1 MFAYD
6 YERMLELLKI
16 EQTCVKRGSGLDE
29 NFKGACN
36 RDCAHCD
43 LVQKDEDLL
52 DMYEKVIRLV
62 GREVE
67 RTKRE
72 KRYKEQAKRERE
84 WHEEFQKRDP
94 EGYWDYIREQAVMGE
109 GW

>member
-1 MFAYD
+1 MFVYN

-16 EQTCVKRGSGLDE
+16 EQKCVKRGSGLDE
-29 NFKGACN
+29 NFEGACN
-36 RDCAHCD
+36 RDCANCD
-43 LVQKDEDLL
+43 LVQKDADLL

-62 GREVE
+62 EREVE

-72 KRYKEQAKRERE
+72 KRYKEEAKRERK
-84 WHEEFQKRDP
+84 WHEDFQKKDP
-94 EGYWDYIREQAVMGE
+94 EGYEKLMREWAVMGE